1 MHRRGVGLLLALG
14 ALALMGVTAACSSGD
29 DGEPTPLVPEGAAT
43 LQMTSAAFENGG
55 PIPTKYTCDGEDVS
69 PPLTWSGVPVDT
81 ESLALLYE
89 DPDAPGGTWVHWV
102 LYGMP
107 REVTMLPEG
116 VSTMLREEVSEGVGQ
131 GINDFRSVGSW
142 WALPSIWQ
150 PSSLFL

>member
-1 MHRRGVGLLLALG
+1 MHRRSVGLLLALG

-102 LYGMP
+102 LYGTP
-107 REVTMLPEG
+107 REVTMLPE
-116 VSTMLREEVSEGVGQ
+116 
-131 GINDFRSVGSW
+131 
-142 WALPSIWQ
+142 
-150 PSSLFL
+150 